1 MTRLR
6 DPRLRRLG
14 TGLAGLALYLQL
26 VFASWG
32 MLAPAITGAST
43 DALGGHAL
51 CLASAS
57 TDAQPAAPADNLP
70 AAPAHDHL
78 ALCCLWHSLP
88 GVAQHAAQAPVPFAY
103 ATIAHDE
110 TGATAFNSRPLRS
123 PAEARAPPILA

>member
-14 TGLAGLALYLQL
+14 TGLAGFALYLQL
-26 VFASWG
+26 LFASWG
-32 MLAPAITGAST
+32 MLVPPVARAST
-43 DALGGHAL
+43 DGLRGHAL

-57 TDAQPAAPADNLP
+57 TDAQPVAPADDLP

-88 GVAQHAAQAPVPFAY
+88 GVALHGAQTPVPVTY
-103 ATIAHDE
+103 AVVAHNE
-110 TGATAFNSRPLRS
+110 AGATVFNSRPLRS
-123 PAEARAPPILA
+123 PVEARAPPIPA